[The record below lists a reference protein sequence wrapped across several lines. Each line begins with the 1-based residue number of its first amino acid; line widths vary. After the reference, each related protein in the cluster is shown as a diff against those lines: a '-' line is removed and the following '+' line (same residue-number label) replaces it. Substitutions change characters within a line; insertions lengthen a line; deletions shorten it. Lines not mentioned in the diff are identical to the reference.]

1 MANLSITQLPVALQL
16 SGNEQLPLVQN
27 GVTKQATVS
36 QIANVV
42 IPGKFIT
49 NVAYDSATYMMIIYY
64 SDGTSQQ
71 IGPIPGYKNAYID
84 GSGNLILVGTNNVTY
99 NLGNVIGIN

>member
-49 NVAYDSATYMMIIYY
+49 NVGYDNATYKIIIYY
-64 SDGTSQQ
+64 SDGTQQ
-71 IGPIPGYKNAYID
+71 EIGPIPGYKNAYIQD
-84 GSGNLILVGTNNVTY
+84 GYLYLVDSADPTGSKIFSAAAN
-99 NLGNVIGIN
+99 G